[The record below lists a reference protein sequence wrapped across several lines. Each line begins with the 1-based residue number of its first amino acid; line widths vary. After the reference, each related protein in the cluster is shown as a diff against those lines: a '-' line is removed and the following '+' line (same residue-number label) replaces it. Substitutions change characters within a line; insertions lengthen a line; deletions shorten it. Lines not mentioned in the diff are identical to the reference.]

1 MLNNAQYGLNGKY
14 IIKIVPILY
23 IVAGNS
29 YMEVSILFLITHN
42 KVLKNS

>member
-1 MLNNAQYGLNGKY
+1 MLNNGQYGLNGKY
-14 IIKIVPILY
+14 IKTVPILY

>member
-14 IIKIVPILY
+14 IKAVPILH

-29 YMEVSILFLITHN
+29 SMEVSILFLTAHN